1 MKVNGLKL
9 DIAIAEAGYR
19 RAEFAKLCEITPQG
33 LRTIVKNNR
42 TTPYTAVKIAKALG
56 IPVTELIE
64 E

>member
-1 MKVNGLKL
+1 MKVN
-9 DIAIAEAGYR
+9 
-19 RAEFAKLCEITPQG
+19 G

-42 TTPYTAVKIAKALG
+42 TTTYTAVKIAKALG

>member
-42 TTPYTAVKIAKALG
+42 TKIGRASCRER
-56 IPVTELIE
+56 V
-64 E
+64 